1 MGVREKIKTRMDEI
15 QELMEANNRE
25 GIEEKISNVAKF
37 WSVLSEEDRDY
48 LNAVRFALEEDL
60 PWK

>member
-1 MGVREKIKTRMDEI
+1 MDEI